1 MRRKLYLL
9 QAVALFMTMTTC
21 LYCALFAAFS
31 LCLKISFGGAAAIL
45 YILMSLTPY
54 FMMRRK
60 DEELSMTSYMKTH
73 INEIITKD

>member
-9 QAVALFMTMTTC
+9 QAVALFMAMTTC

-31 LCLKISFGGAAAIL
+31 LCMKICFGGAAAIL

-54 FMMRRK
+54 IIMRRK
-60 DEELSMTSYMKTH
+60 DEELSMTSYMETLF
-73 INEIITKD
+73 NDIITKD

>member
-9 QAVALFMTMTTC
+9 QAVALFMAMTTC

-31 LCLKISFGGAAAIL
+31 FSVKICFGGAAAIL

-54 FMMRRK
+54 CMMRRK
-60 DEELSMTSYMKTH
+60 DEELSMTSYMKTL
-73 INEIITKD
+73 ISEIITKD